1 MGPAHACHSSRH
13 TTLVLAGVGVGAVD
27 CEKLT
32 RAYSEAAAA
41 AKAYSCYDA
50 VPYDQFEVAIQA
62 VKFWIA
68 DRVIHPVKNSLGSSI
83 HRNCDL
89 LLRHPAPRPPLP
101 PRAPED
107 LQGDLTRVISHLQAL
122 AQCEL
127 LNAMGLNVA
136 REAIDDIAATAENVP
151 IVGLWDIA
159 AIASYRAADLY
170 GFQVLADSIQFA
182 PESDLAQR
190 ATKSEARG
198 LVRTTGGEST
208 PCVWAV
214 GGPHAAWSAHK
225 TDGRKSIVRFQIEKM
240 IEQKVK
246 AGLV

>member
-13 TTLVLAGVGVGAVD
+13 TTLVLAGVGADAVD

-41 AKAYSCYDA
+41 
-50 VPYDQFEVAIQA
+50 FEVAIQA
-62 VKFWIA
+62 VKLWIA
-68 DRVIHPVKNSLGSSI
+68 DRVVLHVKNSLGSSI

-89 LLRHPAPRPPLP
+89 LLRHCLHIIGEIQLPVHHCLLALPRIHK
-101 PRAPED
+101 EI
-107 LQGDLTRVISHLQAL
+107 LTRVISHPQAL

-136 REAIDDIAATAENVP
+136 REAIDDTAATAESVA
-151 IVGLWDIA
+151 IVGLWDTA

-170 GFQVLADSIQFA
+170 GFQVLVDGIQSA

-190 ATKSEARG
+190 ATESEARTDDGRVVDSLCVGCWRPTRG
-198 LVRTTGGEST
+198 LV
-208 PCVWAV
+208 
-214 GGPHAAWSAHK
+214 GP
-225 TDGRKSIVRFQIEKM
+225 
-240 IEQKVK
+240 
-246 AGLV
+246 